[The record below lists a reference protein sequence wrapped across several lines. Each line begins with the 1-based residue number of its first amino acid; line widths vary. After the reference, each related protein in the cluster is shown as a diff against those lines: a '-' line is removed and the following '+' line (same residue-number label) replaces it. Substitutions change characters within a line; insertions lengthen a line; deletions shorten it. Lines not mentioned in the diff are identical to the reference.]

1 MPEGVSRMPTCRC
14 IKFHVASSPI
24 LEENE
29 SEHWL
34 AKKEDKN
41 ESERE
46 ITRERSGKEKRGGEI
61 EKLREELRNKWNGG
75 GGRGGRR
82 ETPRRDHARGS
93 RVKKLRNGDRVW
105 NVSPRIERVAALRAA
120 ATFLHNP
127 RIRSN
132 GISLRR
138 WRDGAEWR
146 GKPPRLLQ
154 PESSP
159 RLVTPCRA
167 RPKISRPP
175 SPTRIFHT
183 VSTHNRF
190 RDYSPRET
198 SNFRRRI
205 LQKLYIGILWQ
216 KRNAC
221 AFSFDFIIFEN
232 YI

>member
-34 AKKEDKN
+34 AKKEDNSSK
-41 ESERE
+41 
-46 ITRERSGKEKRGGEI
+46 RERDYKRKEWKGKKRRGNR
-61 EKLREELRNKWNGG
+61 KVK
-75 GGRGGRR
+75 GRIAEQMEWRRRGRR

-205 LQKLYIGILWQ
+205 LQKLYIGILW
-216 KRNAC
+216 KRWEAC
-221 AFSFDFIIFEN
+221 AFSFDFNFYFN
-232 YI
+232 F

>member
-75 GGRGGRR
+75 GRRGRR

-93 RVKKLRNGDRVW
+93 RVKKLRNGDRV
-105 NVSPRIERVAALRAA
+105 
-120 ATFLHNP
+120 
-127 RIRSN
+127 
-132 GISLRR
+132 
-138 WRDGAEWR
+138 
-146 GKPPRLLQ
+146 
-154 PESSP
+154 
-159 RLVTPCRA
+159 
-167 RPKISRPP
+167 
-175 SPTRIFHT
+175 
-183 VSTHNRF
+183 
-190 RDYSPRET
+190 
-198 SNFRRRI
+198 
-205 LQKLYIGILWQ
+205 
-216 KRNAC
+216 
-221 AFSFDFIIFEN
+221 
-232 YI
+232 